1 MFLDNLKVL
10 IRFLMALTYQ
20 VHESVLGI
28 VDHSHFC
35 SYDENAVEDAKDAEN
50 PIHNDIRFDIR
61 LGL

>member
-1 MFLDNLKVL
+1 
-10 IRFLMALTYQ
+10 MALTYQ